1 MDLMDSLAISA
12 AGMRVQGERLRV
24 ISENMANADSVS
36 ERPGGDPYRRK
47 TITFQNALDR
57 EMGVSLVKVKK
68 VGLDPSEF
76 TRKYDPSNPAADKT
90 GYVKLPNVNALI
102 EMNDMR
108 EAQRSYEANLKVI
121 ETAPAGNSVVI
132 EEQMMKLSQTQAD
145 YNAMVNLYRKH
156 IDMLKTAIG
165 RGV

>member
-24 ISENMANADSVS
+24 ISENIANADSVS
-36 ERPGGDPYRRK
+36 EVPGGDPYRRK

-57 EMGVSLVKVKK
+57 ELGANLVKVKK

-76 TRKYDPSNPAADKT
+76 TRKYDPSNPAADKS

-121 ETAPAGNSVVI
+121 EVARGMLTR
-132 EEQMMKLSQTQAD
+132 T
-145 YNAMVNLYRKH
+145 
-156 IDMLKTAIG
+156 IDLL
-165 RGV
+165 R

>member
-47 TITFQNALDR
+47 TITFQNTLDR
-57 EMGVSLVKVKK
+57 EMGVDLVKVKK

-76 TRKYDPSNPAADKT
+76 TRKYDPNNPAADKT

-121 ETAPAGNSVVI
+121 ETARGML
-132 EEQMMKLSQTQAD
+132 QRT
-145 YNAMVNLYRKH
+145 
-156 IDMLKTAIG
+156 IDLL
-165 RGV
+165 R